1 MYLNNSESQVQ
12 AMISI
17 YVVLAVILL
26 FGAKIRIRGWDDDFL
41 SLDNTKMLQGFC
53 AVLIIIHH
61 ISQVL
66 SDSKVLSPFN
76 EYGVLFVGIFFFCS
90 GYGLIKSFKTK
101 NNYMQGFLGKR
112 LPTVLVPFYI
122 TTFIYIAVFLL
133 LNPKPSL
140 LQIILNV
147 TGIQLI
153 NPHAWYIVA
162 VVLFYIA
169 FYFIFKYIKNEKIAF
184 VSMAVFIACYIMF
197 GIILRHGPWWLQGE
211 WWYNTCFLFYMGMLI
226 ARFEKGIIAVVKKY
240 YAVILPVVIAAFVLI
255 YKVSNYTLGRFSYYA
270 QTETASGYPETLI
283 CFFTQLPAVILF
295 VAAVFILCMKIT
307 FSNIIL
313 RFLSKISLELYLIH
327 YLFLLLYRS
336 DIINISNDLLY
347 VTLVVISSVAAA
359 FLLHLVDRPLI
370 SLITSRGG
378 KTSGKGKGT
387 FY

>member
-1 MYLNNSESQVQ
+1 
-12 AMISI
+12 MISI

-26 FGAKIRIRGWDDDFL
+26 LGVKVRIRDWDDGFL
-41 SLDNTKMLQGFC
+41 SLGNTKILQGFC

-101 NNYMQGFLGKR
+101 DNYMQGFLGKR
-112 LPTVLVPFYI
+112 LPSVLIPFYI
-122 TTFIYIAVFLL
+122 TTFIYMAIFLL
-133 LNPKPSL
+133 LSPKPSL
-140 LQIILNV
+140 KQIILNV

-153 NPHAWYIVA
+153 NPQAWYIVA
-162 VVLFYIA
+162 IVLLYIA

-184 VSMAVFIACYIMF
+184 VSMAVFIACYIIF

-211 WWYNTCFLFYMGMLI
+211 WWYNTCFLFYIGMLI
-226 ARFEKGIIAVVKKY
+226 ARFEKGLIVIVKKY
-240 YAVILPVVIAAFVLI
+240 YAIILPVAIVAFVVM
-255 YKVSNYTLGRFSYYA
+255 YRVSNYTIGKFSYYA

-307 FSNIIL
+307 FSNVIL

-327 YLFLLLYRS
+327 YLFLLLYKS
-336 DIINISNDLLY
+336 DNIYISNDLLY

-359 FLLHLVDRPLI
+359 FLVNIIDKPIIRIL
-370 SLITSRGG
+370 TSKGG
-378 KTSGKGKGT
+378 KTSGKGT

>member
-1 MYLNNSESQVQ
+1 
-12 AMISI
+12 MISI

-26 FGAKIRIRGWDDDFL
+26 LGVKVRIRDWDDGFL
-41 SLDNTKMLQGFC
+41 SLGNTKMLQGFC

-90 GYGLIKSFKTK
+90 GYGLIKSFRTK
-101 NNYMQGFLGKR
+101 DNYMQGFLGKR
-112 LPTVLVPFYI
+112 LPAVLIPFYI
-122 TTFIYIAVFLL
+122 TTFIFMAIFLL
-133 LNPKPSL
+133 LSPKPSL
-140 LQIILNV
+140 KQIILNV

-153 NPHAWYIVA
+153 NPQAWYIVA
-162 VVLFYIA
+162 VVLLYIA

-184 VSMAVFIACYIMF
+184 VSMAVFIACYIIF
-197 GIILRHGPWWLQGE
+197 GIFLRHGPWWLQGE
-211 WWYNTCFLFYMGMLI
+211 WWYNTCFLFYIGMLI
-226 ARFEKGIIAVVKKY
+226 ARFEKGLIVIVKKY
-240 YAVILPVVIAAFVLI
+240 YAIILPVAIATFVVM
-255 YKVSNYTLGRFSYYA
+255 YRVSNYTIGKFSYYA

-307 FSNIIL
+307 FSNVIL

-327 YLFLLLYRS
+327 YLFLLLYKS
-336 DIINISNDLLY
+336 DVIYISNDLLY
-347 VTLVVISSVAAA
+347 VALVVISSVAAA
-359 FLLHLVDRPLI
+359 FLVNIIDKPIIRIL
-370 SLITSRGG
+370 TSKGG
-378 KTSGKGKGT
+378 KTSGKGT

>member
-1 MYLNNSESQVQ
+1 
-12 AMISI
+12 MISI

-26 FGAKIRIRGWDDDFL
+26 LGVKVRIRDWDDGFL
-41 SLDNTKMLQGFC
+41 SLGNTKMLQGFC

-90 GYGLIKSFKTK
+90 GYGLIKSFRTK
-101 NNYMQGFLGKR
+101 DNYMQGFLGKR
-112 LPTVLVPFYI
+112 LPSVLIPFYI
-122 TTFIYIAVFLL
+122 TTFIYMAIFLL
-133 LNPKPSL
+133 LSPKPSL
-140 LQIILNV
+140 MQIILNV

-153 NPHAWYIVA
+153 NPQAWYIVA
-162 VVLFYIA
+162 VVLLYIA

-184 VSMAVFIACYIMF
+184 VSMAVFIACYIIV

-211 WWYNTCFLFYMGMLI
+211 WWYNTCFLFYIGMLI
-226 ARFEKGIIAVVKKY
+226 ARFEKGLIVIVKKY
-240 YAVILPVVIAAFVLI
+240 YAIILPVDIATFVVM
-255 YKVSNYTLGRFSYYA
+255 YRVSNYTIGKFSYYA

-307 FSNIIL
+307 FSNVIL

-327 YLFLLLYRS
+327 YLFLLLYKS
-336 DIINISNDLLY
+336 DVIYISNDLLY
-347 VTLVVISSVAAA
+347 VALVVTSSVAAA
-359 FLLHLVDRPLI
+359 FLVNIIDKPIIRIL
-370 SLITSRGG
+370 TSKGG
-378 KTSGKGKGT
+378 KTSGKGT

>member
-1 MYLNNSESQVQ
+1 
-12 AMISI
+12 MISI

-26 FGAKIRIRGWDDDFL
+26 LGVKVRIRDWDDGFL
-41 SLDNTKMLQGFC
+41 SLGNTKILQGFC

-101 NNYMQGFLGKR
+101 DNYMQGFLGKR
-112 LPTVLVPFYI
+112 LPSVLIPFYI
-122 TTFIYIAVFLL
+122 TTFIYMAIFLL
-133 LNPKPSL
+133 LSPKPSL
-140 LQIILNV
+140 KQIILNV

-153 NPHAWYIVA
+153 NPQAWYIVA
-162 VVLFYIA
+162 IVLLYIA

-184 VSMAVFIACYIMF
+184 VSMAVFIACYIIF

-211 WWYNTCFLFYMGMLI
+211 WWYNTCFLFYVGMLI
-226 ARFEKGIIAVVKKY
+226 ARLEKGLIVIVKKY
-240 YAVILPVVIAAFVLI
+240 YAIILPVAIVAFVVM
-255 YKVSNYTLGRFSYYA
+255 YRVSNYTIGKFSYYA

-307 FSNIIL
+307 FSNVIL

-327 YLFLLLYRS
+327 YLFLLLYKS
-336 DIINISNDLLY
+336 DNIYISNDLLY

-359 FLLHLVDRPLI
+359 FLVNIIDKPIIRIL
-370 SLITSRGG
+370 TSKVG
-378 KTSGKGKGT
+378 KTSGKGT

>member
-1 MYLNNSESQVQ
+1 
-12 AMISI
+12 MISI

-26 FGAKIRIRGWDDDFL
+26 LGVKVRIRDWDDGFL
-41 SLDNTKMLQGFC
+41 SLGNTKILQGFC

-101 NNYMQGFLGKR
+101 DNYMQGFLGKR
-112 LPTVLVPFYI
+112 LPSVLIPFYI
-122 TTFIYIAVFLL
+122 TTFIYMAIFLL
-133 LNPKPSL
+133 LSPKPSL
-140 LQIILNV
+140 KQIILNV

-153 NPHAWYIVA
+153 NPQAWYIVA
-162 VVLFYIA
+162 IVLLYIA

-184 VSMAVFIACYIMF
+184 VSMAVFIACYIIF

-211 WWYNTCFLFYMGMLI
+211 WWYNTCFLFYIGMLI
-226 ARFEKGIIAVVKKY
+226 ARFEKGLIVIVKKY
-240 YAVILPVVIAAFVLI
+240 YAIILPVTIVAFVVM
-255 YKVSNYTLGRFSYYA
+255 YRVSNYTIGKFSYYA

-307 FSNIIL
+307 FSNVIL

-327 YLFLLLYRS
+327 YLFLLLYKS
-336 DIINISNDLLY
+336 DNIYISNDLLY

-359 FLLHLVDRPLI
+359 FLVNIIDKPIIRIL
-370 SLITSRGG
+370 TSKGG
-378 KTSGKGKGT
+378 KTSGKGT